1 MTMMEEMEALA
12 AKDNFDVCLI
22 DDDHIYQFTARKMLE
37 STGLARQIYS
47 FYDGEAAIRYLK
59 NEENISQNKVPDVIF
74 LDINMPIMD
83 GWQFLEEYRTVAG
96 KMPRQVTVYMVSSSV
111 DIFDIQRAQ
120 QMSEVTDYLVK
131 PMQREKYRQ
140 LIDGLKRL
148 SAN

>member
-1 MTMMEEMEALA
+1 MTMIDEMVALA
-12 AKDNFDVCLI
+12 AKENFDVCLI

-47 FYDGEAAIRYLK
+47 FYDGKAAIQYLQ

-83 GWQFLEEYRTVAG
+83 GWQFLEAYKSLVGRF
-96 KMPRQVTVYMVSSSV
+96 PRPVTVYMVSSSV
-111 DIFDIQRAQ
+111 DDYDIQRARQ
-120 QMSEVTDYLVK
+120 FEEVADYLIK